1 MAFQTEAS
9 KLRILDIMDIRGYVG
24 APSDISTNKHTLD
37 INIRDLEPVGFS
49 HELEQTSR
57 EKKQK
62 SANAKAVLLHAVCL
76 CVSPA
81 YLGRESIN

>member
-1 MAFQTEAS
+1 MAFETEAS
-9 KLRILDIMDIRGYVG
+9 KLRISDIMDIRGYVV

-49 HELEQTSR
+49 DELEQTSR

-62 SANAKAVLLHAVCL
+62 SANAKAVLL
-76 CVSPA
+76 CVSVCFTSVSWERK
-81 YLGRESIN
+81 Y